1 MQEQLSNLQ
10 RAAVDVMS
18 SRTEQKK
25 RVSKAKAK
33 ANDTKS
39 VKVTRKR
46 KKDDPESTFNAK
58 NIQSEAAHSL
68 SSLSSD

>member
-1 MQEQLSNLQ
+1 
-10 RAAVDVMS
+10 MS
-18 SRTEQKK
+18 SRTEPKK

-33 ANDTKS
+33 DNDSKS
-39 VKVTRKR
+39 VKVVRKR
-46 KKDDPESTFNAK
+46 KQNDPESTFNAK